1 MLVFMLGIKKQ
12 KGFSSD
18 QSRLGKGLV
27 DCVIGV
33 PSDF

>member
-1 MLVFMLGIKKQ
+1 MLVFMLCIKKQ

-18 QSRLGKGLV
+18 QSRLEKGLV
-27 DCVIGV
+27 DCVIDV